1 MVRTKEVSQ
10 MPNKNKDKKVEAE
23 QEEGQEEQGKSLVEE
38 LEDQLKKANE
48 EIDKWKNSYYLAY
61 ADMKNLRNSLE
72 KEQVEVRKYRGIGF
86 VEELLPILDSFH
98 VVLSNEPDDPK
109 LKNYLVGF
117 KFIYQNMLRVLE
129 NEGVTE
135 IAPAVGDKFNEAT
148 MNAVDTVEEEPVGV
162 VKKVS
167 ANGYKLHDRIIR
179 PAQVTVSIAKAAKEE
194 KEDDVPEAEIKMD
207 NNEKSDA

>member
-1 MVRTKEVSQ
+1 

-48 EIDKWKNSYYLAY
+48 EIDKWKNSYYLDY

>member
-1 MVRTKEVSQ
+1 

>member
-48 EIDKWKNSYYLAY
+48 EIDKWKNSYYLDY